1 MAGPAPAFRLTERA
15 HAAFGLTEA
24 TVKYHLGN
32 TYRKLGC
39 KRRREAIS
47 AARALGLLS

>member
-1 MAGPAPAFRLTERA
+1 MIAEGSSNKFIAKSL
-15 HAAFGLTEA
+15 GLTEA